1 MVGYVTEVQVMA
13 GGGYGFGISDDRR
26 HTPRTWFVYPTNQ
39 EAAAA
44 RNLVEQALAT
54 AKAVQVTP

>member
-13 GGGYGFGISDDRR
+13 GGGYSFGISDDRR
-26 HTPRTWFVYPTNQ
+26 HTARTWLVYPTNQ
-39 EAAAA
+39 KAAAA

-54 AKAVQVTP
+54 AKAVQGMP